1 MAVLGL
7 LKLRRRMQGNQYA
20 ATCEGA
26 TRGRWDRD
34 EPSTMVSRGQRD
46 VASHAVGGAG
56 VSHVA
61 SDSGVRVLFW
71 LHRT

>member
-1 MAVLGL
+1 MRD
-7 LKLRRRMQGNQYA
+7 RRDGN
-20 ATCEGA
+20 EL
-26 TRGRWDRD
+26 
-34 EPSTMVSRGQRD
+34 STMVSRGVRR
-46 VASHAVGGAG
+46 VASYAVGRAG